1 MSRIRSRAQTLS
13 FLSIERFGGKVGR
26 GLAVELCERSHNC
39 ARTEYLFAP
48 VLTVYSQGSENL
60 SETVDNTGTNKCLW

>member
-1 MSRIRSRAQTLS
+1 VNLRKLEICALDRLLFEHSQRSARAES
-13 FLSIERFGGKVGR
+13 
-26 GLAVELCERSHNC
+26 
-39 ARTEYLFAP
+39 LFAA